1 MLTYEYD
8 IYDEG
13 KVINFLMAT
22 KILNISTVVPKYG
35 LPQDEIFNSFNKTF
49 KGDEKLKAIFLNS
62 GISKRYS
69 VLENPA
75 KYFYDEKRTTKQR
88 NDLYFKE
95 AIDISTIAIEKCLKE
110 TGLKPK
116 DIDDLVIVSCTGVNI
131 PGLDIIL
138 AKRFEMNSYL
148 QRTNILF
155 MGCYAAFPAL
165 RKSFEYTSL
174 KPNKKSLIVCVE
186 LCTLHFQYNS
196 SMESAV
202 STSLFA
208 DGCSVAL
215 LENNED
221 NLHSYPQI
229 IDSHVHTAYDT
240 TEHMAFNLTDEG
252 FEMSLSSYVPSI
264 LKSNIDTFVAEILNR
279 NNLKKE
285 DINHWLIHPGG
296 IKILNYLQEE
306 LNLSDQDLIYSRKV
320 LNDYGNMSSATIL
333 FVLDELLKSGKAKKG
348 DKALM
353 MAFGPGLTMESV
365 LIKWN

>member
-1 MLTYEYD
+1 M
-8 IYDEG
+8 G
-13 KVINFLMAT
+13 T
-22 KILNISTVVPKYG
+22 KILNIATVVPNYG
-35 LPQDEIFNSFNKTF
+35 LSQSDIFESFNQTF
-49 KGDEKLKAIFLNS
+49 KNDEKLKAIFLNS

-75 KYFYDEKRTTKQR
+75 KYFYEDKRTTKQR
-88 NDLYFKE
+88 NDIYFKE
-95 AIDISTIAIEKCLKE
+95 AIDICTTAIKKCLDQE
-110 TGLKPK
+110 NITPQE
-116 DIDDLVIVSCTGVNI
+116 IDDLVIVSCTGVNI

-196 SMESAV
+196 GIESVV

-215 LENNED
+215 IENNEND
-221 NLHSYPQI
+221 SQVYPQI

-264 LKSNIDTFVAEILNR
+264 LKSNIDTFVTEILNR

-296 IKILNYLQEE
+296 IKILNYLQDE
-306 LNLSDQDLIYSRKV
+306 LNLSNDDLIYSRKV
-320 LNDYGNMSSATIL
+320 LNDYGNMSSATIF
-333 FVLDELLKSGKAKKG
+333 FVLNELLKSGKAKKG

-365 LIKWN
+365 LLEWK